1 MLQSQ
6 LGDLL
11 AKSQWLWARHKSKLK
26 VKDRRSEPVFI
37 IVKKAMYSIIS
48 SLKKSKLT
56 IKRKGIFLNLKLSFK
71 PCNLPKTLLFRF
83 WKPSKASREIVSK
96 VIILGTTRN
105 LT

>member
-26 VKDRRSEPVFI
+26 VKDGRSEPAFI
-37 IVKKAMYSIIS
+37 MAKKAMCSTIS
-48 SLKKSKLT
+48 GLKKRKIT

-71 PCNLPKTLLFRF
+71 PCNLL
-83 WKPSKASREIVSK
+83 
-96 VIILGTTRN
+96 
-105 LT
+105 